1 MAGPA
6 VNVAYA
12 AAGDITATAGTAATK
27 LEGTK
32 FYLGTATGTL
42 FPIETVIGSDYVT
55 ISTGAAADASTAVF
69 EVRNL
74 KTVDET
80 SVSLELWTAGKQL
93 GVKNDGTKFTASDK
107 AEDIFTS
114 FVATYA
120 DKKDAG
126 TLGFDKIYV
135 NKFGAAAI
143 SNWQFFT
150 ATAEQDAAFLQD
162 YNSKGITLSFEGKNV
177 IGNAFE

>member
-1 MAGPA
+1 MKKRIFTLMTAALLMAGPA

-32 FYLGTATGTL
+32 FYLGTATSTL

-74 KTVDET
+74 KTVGRQERCR
-80 SVSLELWTAGKQL
+80 
-93 GVKNDGTKFTASDK
+93 N
-107 AEDIFTS
+107 I
-114 FVATYA
+114 
-120 DKKDAG
+120 
-126 TLGFDKIYV
+126 GFR
-135 NKFGAAAI
+135 
-143 SNWQFFT
+143 
-150 ATAEQDAAFLQD
+150 QDLC
-162 YNSKGITLSFEGKNV
+162 
-177 IGNAFE
+177 